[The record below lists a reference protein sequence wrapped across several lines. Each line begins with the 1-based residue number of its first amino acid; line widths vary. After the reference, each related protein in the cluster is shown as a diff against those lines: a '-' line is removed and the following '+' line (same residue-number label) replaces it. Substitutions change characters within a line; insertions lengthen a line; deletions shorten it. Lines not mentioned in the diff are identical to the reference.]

1 LNKVGKT
8 TSKIK
13 YLITLFGFK
22 MDSMQKKVLSSY
34 LCIMLIG
41 TLFTLMLITCLP
53 GNVKADVLYVL
64 PGESIQQEINNA
76 SVGDTV
82 YISSGTYYEN
92 ITITKAIKLVGQ
104 NKLTTIIDGLNAERV
119 ISINNIDDVNISSL
133 TIKNGNRG
141 IYVYSSDH
149 ITIEKVKISECKRWG
164 IYAYSCN
171 DLSIS
176 DNIFSGLGTGDG
188 IEAYGAKDLEIKGN
202 QINHFI
208 NGSKMI
214 KMNEVEI
221 QENTFYN
228 NSNSGLNILGSS
240 IIIESTTIELSK
252 YGVYFADH
260 PPSSSVSI
268 GTIYNSSITSSYT
281 ADFFVGLKQ
290 LTVVNTSFD
299 YNSVIVSKSNAIL
312 ILKNYLEVYVK
323 DSQENPVS
331 NADVIVKDDG
341 NKIYD
346 STTGDNKTDENGLIS
361 LIEVV
366 YRDYVYDSASD
377 YKIMESITS
386 IQSSYKSVDLAYLG
400 VDPNNIDMSTS
411 HRETFQ
417 LDTIPPDLPEISSHG
432 NISLSPNTID
442 RKMDDSLAIIFEAS
456 EPGDYIIIINTSGD
470 NEFIEGNDTVLRGIA
485 TGNLQ
490 TVYWHGSNESGIFP
504 DGIYYVEIILI
515 DEFNN
520 TISEPYTAM
529 IIRIINTDSDGDG
542 SIDIHDDF
550 PDDPTQ
556 WSDNDSDGYG
566 DNGTGLKADAFPND
580 GTQWAD
586 SDGDGY
592 GDNPEG
598 NNPDAFPDDSTQW
611 LDTDGDGYGD
621 NPLGNKPDAFP
632 YDPTQWSDSDGDG
645 YGDNE
650 TGNDPDAF
658 PNDKYEWNDYDGDGY
673 GDNGDDAFPRDPKEW
688 KDTDGD
694 GMGDNSDFLPTI
706 HNWLLFIMI
715 GVAVVV
721 IIAALYYYKRVVVA
735 TRPFEPGVGADAG
748 VKTPSQAMPP
758 AQPARMPVQA
768 RAPAQPKP
776 TKKPVSRPK
785 RVVKPKPPAPEE
797 PIAPPPPPPLETT
810 KETPPP
816 PPKKEKEKGEEND

>member
-1 LNKVGKT
+1 ME
-8 TSKIK
+8 
-13 YLITLFGFK
+13 F
-22 MDSMQKKVLSSY
+22 MQKKVLSSGF
-34 LCIMLIG
+34 CIILLMI
-41 TLFTLMLITCLP
+41 TLFSLTFIACLP
-53 GNVKADVLYVL
+53 GNVKADILYVL
-64 PGESIQQEINNA
+64 PSESIQQEINNA
-76 SVGDTV
+76 SDGDTV
-82 YISSGTYYEN
+82 YVYSGTYFEN
-92 ITITKAIKLVGQ
+92 ITITKAINLVGQ
-104 NKLTTIIDGLNAERV
+104 NMLTTIIDGLNSERV
-119 ISINNIDDVNISSL
+119 ISINNIDDVNINTL

-141 IYVYSSDH
+141 IYIYSSDR

-176 DNIFSGLGTGDG
+176 DSIFSGLGTGDG
-188 IEAYGAKDLEIKGN
+188 IEAYGAKDLEITGN
-202 QINHFI
+202 QISHFI

-214 KMNEVEI
+214 KMNEVEFE
-221 QENTFYN
+221 ENTFYN
-228 NSNSGLNILGSS
+228 NSYSGLNILGSS
-240 IIIESTTIELSK
+240 VIVESTTIEFSK

-260 PPSSSVSI
+260 PPSSSVST
-268 GTIYNSSITSSYT
+268 GTIYNSSIASSYT

-312 ILKNYLEVYVK
+312 ILKNYLEVYVM

-346 STTGDNKTDENGLIS
+346 STTGDNKTDEYGLTG

-366 YRDYVYDSASD
+366 YRDYVYDSTSD

-386 IQSSYKSVDLAYLG
+386 IQSSYKSVDLPYLG
-400 VDPNNIDMSTS
+400 ADPNNINMSTS

-417 LDTIPPDLPEISSHG
+417 LDTIPPVLPEISSQG
-432 NISLSPNTID
+432 NVSLSPNTID
-442 RKMDDSLAIIFEAS
+442 RKMDDSIAIILEAS

-470 NEFIEGNDTVLRGIA
+470 NEFSETNDSVLKGIA

-504 DGIYYVEIILI
+504 DGIYYIEIILI

-520 TISEPYTAM
+520 TIAEPYTSM

-542 SIDIHDDF
+542 SIDIDDDF

-556 WSDNDSDGYG
+556 WSDNDGDGYG
-566 DNGTGLKADAFPND
+566 DNSAGINADAFPND
-580 GTQWAD
+580 ATQWAD

-598 NNPDAFPDDSTQW
+598 NDPDAFPDDSTQW

-645 YGDNE
+645 FGDNE
-650 TGNDPDAF
+650 TGNNPDAF

-706 HNWLLFIMI
+706 HNWLFFIMI

-721 IIAALYYYKRVVVA
+721 IIAALYYYKKVVIA
-735 TRPFEPGVGADAG
+735 TRPFEPGVGAEVG
-748 VKTPSQAMPP
+748 VKTPSQAIAP
-758 AQPARMPVQA
+758 AQQARMPVQPI
-768 RAPAQPKP
+768 APAQPKP

-810 KETPPP
+810 KVTPPPP